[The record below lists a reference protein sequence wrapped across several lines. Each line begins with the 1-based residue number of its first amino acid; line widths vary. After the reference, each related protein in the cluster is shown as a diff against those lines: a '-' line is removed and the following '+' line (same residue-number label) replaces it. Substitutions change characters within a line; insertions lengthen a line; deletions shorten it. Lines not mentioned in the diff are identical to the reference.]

1 MKRDFE
7 LIRKLLIFFE
17 DKESPKHCEI
27 PDIEGYD
34 DNTMIKGHLV
44 LLYEA
49 GLLRCEAVRSSSS
62 DRVIYVIP
70 FDLTWEGHEFLDKV
84 RDETVWR
91 KITSM
96 VSSRGGSVAFSVIN
110 QLATHFALEFG
121 QHILKA

>member
-17 DKESPKHCEI
+17 DKQSPKHCEV
-27 PDIEGYD
+27 PEIEGYD
-34 DNTMIKGHLV
+34 DKSTIKGHLV

-49 GLLRCEAVRSSSS
+49 GLLRCEPVKSSTS

-84 RDETVWR
+84 RDDTVWR
-91 KITSM
+91 KITGM
-96 VSSRGGSVAFSVIN
+96 VSSKSGSVAFSVIN
-110 QLATHFALEFG
+110 QLATHFAMEYGKHF
-121 QHILKA
+121 LK